1 VSRRGGREAPPAAPT
16 SSHPVP
22 YTSPM
27 PPAVQLQGA
36 TKRYGTFTALDA
48 LDLTVAAGAIFALVG
63 PNGAGKTTTIG
74 LLTGQLTPS
83 AGRALVCGIDVT
95 ERPLEA
101 KRRLGF
107 VPDRPYL
114 WPKWTPRES
123 LRFVGAVFGGTGT
136 ALEERIESELRVF
149 GLDDVADQRNEALSH
164 GTRQKVALAQAFLHD
179 PELFIL
185 DEPMV
190 GLDPIAQRLLVRRLR
205 ERADTGATVFFTT
218 HQLSLAEETADE
230 TGLLLKGKLAAQGP
244 PRALASAGR
253 AGAALT
259 TVFFDLAE
267 GRAPSDGGA

>member
-1 VSRRGGREAPPAAPT
+1 MPA
-16 SSHPVP
+16 
-22 YTSPM
+22 
-27 PPAVQLQGA
+27 AVQLQGA
-36 TKRYGTFTALDA
+36 TKRYGTLTALDA
-48 LDLTVAAGAIFALVG
+48 LDLTVAAGSIFALVG

-74 LLTGQLTPS
+74 LLTGQLAPS
-83 AGRALVCGIDVT
+83 SGRALVCGIDVMT
-95 ERPLEA
+95 RPLEA

-123 LRFVGAVFGGTGT
+123 LRFVGAVFGRTGV

-205 ERADTGATVFFTT
+205 ERADSGATVFFTT

-244 PRALASAGR
+244 PRSLASAGR

-267 GRAPSDGGA
+267 GRAPADGGA